1 MSKTKITLEIAFKIG
16 ETVYFTID
24 YENTPYI
31 VLGYA
36 YDGKNTNY
44 IIANEQ
50 GEKEVYEIQ
59 LRNYRDYGNNLN

>member
-1 MSKTKITLEIAFKIG
+1 MKITLNVSYSIG
-16 ETVYFTID
+16 EKVYFTTD
-24 YENTPYI
+24 TENTTYI

-59 LRNYRDYGNNLN
+59 IRNYKDYNNN